1 MGLEPI
7 SLAAF
12 DFESNVYTI
21 PPLQRCGKSV
31 PEKRKVINRGEK
43 ANVVECRQEHI
54 ATFGG
59 TTARFLRIYGISRRF
74 NILGRSRKNC
84 S

>member
-21 PPLQRCGKSV
+21 PPLQQLCIFLLHSTLCLSNMLL
-31 PEKRKVINRGEK
+31 RKLTS
-43 ANVVECRQEHI
+43 HI
-54 ATFGG
+54 IFE
-59 TTARFLRIYGISRRF
+59 
-74 NILGRSRKNC
+74 
-84 S
+84 

>member
-21 PPLQRCGKSV
+21 PPLQQCGMSIA
-31 PEKRKVINRGEK
+31 EK
-43 ANVVECRQEHI
+43 
-54 ATFGG
+54 
-59 TTARFLRIYGISRRF
+59 
-74 NILGRSRKNC
+74 
-84 S
+84 

>member
-21 PPLQRCGKSV
+21 PPLQQCIYHFLHTTLCVSNMLVRKLTSHIIFEWKQGSLLPLYHSSSV
-31 PEKRKVINRGEK
+31 
-43 ANVVECRQEHI
+43 
-54 ATFGG
+54 
-59 TTARFLRIYGISRRF
+59 ARVYQKKQKL
-74 NILGRSRKNC
+74 
-84 S
+84 